1 MTTVATDLNLRI
13 RRPLRAIP
21 DADLPKLTSEAAA
34 VRYACE
40 NSGLQ
45 DKAIAVE
52 IGVDA
57 AVLSRAKIG
66 QARLS
71 DDAMDALQDAT
82 GIESALY
89 SHALRRGYDPRSLRR
104 IETDVERENRELRER
119 LASMETEREI
129 ERRTIRELMVGRAA

>member
-1 MTTVATDLNLRI
+1 MTSNAEHLNLRV
-13 RRPLRAIP
+13 RRPLRAVP
-21 DADLPKLTSEAAA
+21 EADLSKLTSEAAA
-34 VRYACE
+34 IRYACE

-66 QARLS
+66 QARLG

-82 GIESALY
+82 GIEAPLF
-89 SHALRRGYDPRSLRR
+89 AILLRRGYDPRSLRR
-104 IETDVERENRELRER
+104 IETDVERENRELREQV
-119 LASMETEREI
+119 ASMETERAI
-129 ERRTIRELMVGRAA
+129 ERRTIRELMGKAA

>member
-1 MTTVATDLNLRI
+1 MSTVATTLNLRV

-82 GIESALY
+82 GLEAPMFAMI
-89 SHALRRGYDPRSLRR
+89 LRRGYDPRSLRR

-119 LASMETEREI
+119 VAAMETEREI
-129 ERRTIRELMVGRAA
+129 ERRTIRELMAGRVA

>member
-71 DDAMDALQDAT
+71 DDAMDALMDAT
-82 GIESALY
+82 GIEASLFAWL
-89 SHALRRGYDPRSLRR
+89 LRRGYDPR
-104 IETDVERENRELRER
+104 
-119 LASMETEREI
+119 
-129 ERRTIRELMVGRAA
+129 

>member
-1 MTTVATDLNLRI
+1 MRIVANDLNLRI

-21 DADLPKLTSEAAA
+21 DADLSKLTSEAAA

-57 AVLSRAKIG
+57 AVLSRAKMG

-82 GIESALY
+82 GIESALF
-89 SHALRRGYDPRSLRR
+89 AWLLRRGYDPRSLRR
-104 IETDVERENRELRER
+104 IETDVERENRELREL
-119 LASMETEREI
+119 LASLETERTI
-129 ERRTIRELMVGRAA
+129 ERRTIRELMVGRAS